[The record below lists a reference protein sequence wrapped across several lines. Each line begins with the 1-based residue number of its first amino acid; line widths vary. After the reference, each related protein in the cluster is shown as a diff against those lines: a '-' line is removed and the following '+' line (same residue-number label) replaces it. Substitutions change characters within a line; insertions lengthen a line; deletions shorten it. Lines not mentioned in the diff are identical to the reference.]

1 MIPDGSYTA
10 ESLLKFLKQ
19 AGMEGLINPAAARSR
34 RNAVEQLYGEL
45 TDDERR
51 DVRTLD
57 VDELA
62 SRFHKLEGSSIRSE
76 ALALYVERFKMAL
89 ADFVRWMDNP
99 ESFSGVGGERP
110 RAIPRRSGGRNAID
124 RDTAEAER
132 ITLEA
137 TENPSSVVPVPLRKT
152 NVVYVANLPLDLTAE
167 EADKISRVI
176 RAFAVRNGSR
186 DDGSDE
192 GGAA

>member
-10 ESLLKFLKQ
+10 DSLLKFLKQ

-34 RNAVEQLYGEL
+34 RHAVEQLYSEL

-62 SRFHKLEGSSIRSE
+62 SRFHKLEGSSIRTE

-89 ADFVRWMDNP
+89 ADFITWMDRP
-99 ESFSGVGGERP
+99 DSFNGVGGERH
-110 RAIPRRSGGRNAID
+110 RAIPRRPGGRSAIG
-124 RDTAEAER
+124 RDQEAAER

-137 TENPSSVVPVPLRKT
+137 TENPSSVVPVPLRRT
-152 NVVYVANLPLDLTAE
+152 NVVYIANLPLDLTAG
-167 EADKISRVI
+167 EAEKIVRVV
-176 RAFAVRNGSR
+176 RAFATDHG
-186 DDGSDE
+186 DDGE
-192 GGAA
+192 NRA